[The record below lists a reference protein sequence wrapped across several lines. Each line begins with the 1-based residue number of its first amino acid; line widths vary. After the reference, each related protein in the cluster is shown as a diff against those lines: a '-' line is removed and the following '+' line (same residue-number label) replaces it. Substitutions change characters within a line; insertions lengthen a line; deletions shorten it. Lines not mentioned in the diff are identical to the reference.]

1 MAESSLRTKTKK
13 GLYWSFFNQFST
25 YAMQFAVGIIMAR
38 LLTPSDYGITAIPAI
53 FMTVATVFIESGFNS
68 ALVRKQNLT
77 DKDLSTAFLYCISIG
92 VVMYLLLFACAPLIA
107 GIYDIPILT
116 PLIRITALSFLWA
129 PLNTPQRVLLQRELN
144 FKTPAK
150 ISFVSNILSGIIGIT
165 MAYLGYGLWALV
177 ASTLASSLLSF
188 IMMWCVVKWIPRDGW
203 SKDSFKYLWGYGNK
217 LVVTH
222 LINTL
227 YANVGPLIL
236 GKYGGSNDLGYY
248 NRAKGY
254 AALPSSNVVG
264 VLTQVTFPVLSKLQ
278 DNDELLSVNYR
289 KMIRVSSYIVFPI
302 MLLLAALARPLVITL
317 ITEKWETCILL
328 LQILCVVFMWQ
339 PIQILN
345 LNVLQVKGRTDL
357 SLKLELIKK
366 PISLTIILIGLLKF
380 GVVGFCIAD
389 FVSSM
394 FALIFNTH
402 YTGKIIHVGYWKQMG
417 DIFPIL
423 ILSSVMFGLV
433 ILVNSFI
440 TDYIIQIIIGGLVGV
455 ISYLGLSILFKFDE
469 LNEVKYLLDRK

>member
-1 MAESSLRTKTKK
+1 MAESTLRTKTKK

-25 YAMQFAVGIIMAR
+25 YAMQFVVGIIMAR

-77 DKDLSTAFLYCISIG
+77 DKDLTTAFLYCISIG
-92 VVMYLLLFACAPLIA
+92 VVMYLLLFACAPIIA
-107 GIYDIPILT
+107 NIYKIPVLT

-129 PLNTPQRVLLQRELN
+129 PLNTPQRVILQRELN
-144 FKTPAK
+144 FKTIAK
-150 ISFVSNILSGIIGIT
+150 ISISANIISGIIGIGA
-165 MAYLGYGLWALV
+165 AYLGYGLWALV
-177 ASTLASSLLSF
+177 VSTLASSLLNF
-188 IMMWCVVKWIPRDGW
+188 IIMWCVVKWLPREGW
-203 SKDSFKYLWGYGNK
+203 SRDSFRYLWGYGNK
-217 LVVTH
+217 LVVTN

-236 GKYGGSNDLGYY
+236 GKYGGTNELGYY

-254 AALPSSNVVG
+254 AALPSWNIVG

-278 DNDELLSVNYR
+278 DNNELLSLNYR
-289 KMIRVSSYIVFPI
+289 KMIRVSAYIVFPI
-302 MLLLAALARPLVITL
+302 MLLLAALAKPLVITL
-317 ITEKWETCILL
+317 ITEKWEPCILL

-380 GVVGFCIAD
+380 GVVGFCVAD

-394 FALIFNTH
+394 FALVINTH
-402 YTGKIIHVGYWKQMG
+402 YTGKIIHVGYWRQMG
-417 DIFPIL
+417 DIIPIL
-423 ILSSVMFGLV
+423 IMSLVMFGLV
-433 ILVNSFI
+433 ILINSFI
-440 TDYIIQIIIGGLVGV
+440 PEYILQIIVGGIVGV
-455 ISYLGLSILFKFDE
+455 ISYLGLSIIFKFEE
-469 LNEVKYLLDRK
+469 LKEVKYLLSRK

>member
-1 MAESSLRTKTKK
+1 MAESSLRNKTKK

-25 YAMQFAVGIIMAR
+25 YAMQFAVGIVMAR

-92 VVMYLLLFACAPLIA
+92 LAMYLILFMCAPFIA
-107 GIYDIPILT
+107 NIYDNPILT
-116 PLIRITALSFLWA
+116 PLVRITALSFLWS
-129 PLNTPQRVLLQRELN
+129 PLTTPQRVILQRDLD
-144 FKTPAK
+144 FKTIAK
-150 ISFVSNILSGIIGIT
+150 ISFSANVLSGILGIVI
-165 MAYLGYGLWALV
+165 AYLGYGLWALV
-177 ASTLASSLLSF
+177 ASTLASSLLKF
-188 IMMWCVVKWIPRDGW
+188 IMMWCVVKWIPKQGW
-203 SKDSFKYLWGYGNK
+203 SKDSFRYLWGYGNK
-217 LVVTH
+217 LVVTN

-236 GKYGGSNDLGYY
+236 GKYGGANDLGYY

-254 AALPSSNVVG
+254 AALPSSNIVG

-278 DNDELLSVNYR
+278 DNNEILSHNYR
-289 KMIRVSSYIVFPI
+289 KMIRVSAYIVFPI

-317 ITEKWETCILL
+317 ITEKWEPCILL
-328 LQILCVVFMWQ
+328 LQILCIVFMWQ

-366 PISLTIILIGLLKF
+366 PVSLTIILIGLLKF
-380 GVVGFCIAD
+380 GVVGFCVAD

-394 FALIFNTH
+394 FALIINTY
-402 YTGKIIHVGYWKQMG
+402 YTGKIIHVGYWRQMG
-417 DIFPIL
+417 DIIPIL
-423 ILSSVMFGLV
+423 IMSIVMFGLV
-433 ILVNSFI
+433 ISVNSFI
-440 TDYIIQIIIGGLVGV
+440 PDYILQIIVGGVIGG
-455 ISYLGLSILFKFDE
+455 ISYLGLSVLFKFEE
-469 LNEVKYLLDRK
+469 LKEVKYLLSRK